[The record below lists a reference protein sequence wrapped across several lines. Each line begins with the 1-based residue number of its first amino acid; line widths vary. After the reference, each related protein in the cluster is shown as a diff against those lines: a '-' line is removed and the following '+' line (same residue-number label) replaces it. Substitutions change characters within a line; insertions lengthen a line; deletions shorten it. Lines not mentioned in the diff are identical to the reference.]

1 MFLASNYFLLTRTSL
16 TEITVIHLSAFS
28 PACAHKHTP
37 HFTIR
42 SHHLPRDGAV
52 SRQVAFDSFYLPE
65 QLHWEFFL
73 IDRSC
78 LGKLSFVACS
88 EPPPLGRFLI
98 RVCVRV
104 CVAVGGGGSYVPLLL
119 CIGRP
124 RQTQHARGHVLVMH
138 AHTCTRSQRQTE
150 SHAAVASCFER
161 RDAVWSDTPRALQ
174 WL

>member
-16 TEITVIHLSAFS
+16 TEITVIHLSAFR

-37 HFTIR
+37 HLTIR

-52 SRQVAFDSFYLPE
+52 SRQVAFDSFYLLE

-88 EPPPLGRFLI
+88 EPLLSEGFSY
-98 RVCVRV
+98 VCVCV
-104 CVAVGGGGSYVPLLL
+104 CGGRGWGGRTFPFYTI
-119 CIGRP
+119 CIGLP

-138 AHTCTRSQRQTE
+138 ALTCTRAQRQTE
-150 SHAAVASCFER
+150 SHAAVASGFER
-161 RDAVWSDTPRALQ
+161 RDAV
-174 WL
+174 